1 MDVGSARVDW
11 GDWAGRR
18 VIACSG
24 RLPLEYG
31 GNLDGPSRYDSITQ
45 LAYTN
50 AFQSIL
56 PKCNKSTA
64 LGFLESVCLP
74 RMQDALSKWEW
85 RCGEAIGV

>member
-1 MDVGSARVDW
+1 MDVARVDW
-11 GDWAGRR
+11 GDRAGRR
-18 VIACSG
+18 VPVIACSG

-74 RMQDALSKWEW
+74 RMQDALS
-85 RCGEAIGV
+85 